1 MRMRSSRPKVTKNII
16 FWKLKSKISGAEI
29 SSLKKKIKTK
39 FLPPVIII
47 LFIRVSKLK
56 FTTEVVSSSK
66 KHYYFNYTPAK
77 VNLLLLSIKGV
88 VIKKRTNNSFKSA
101 HSREKIP

>member
-1 MRMRSSRPKVTKNII
+1 MCT
-16 FWKLKSKISGAEI
+16 LKSKISGAEMI

-39 FLPPVIII
+39 FLPPVII
-47 LFIRVSKLK
+47 FIRVSKLK

-88 VIKKRTNNSFKSA
+88 AIKKRTNNSFKSA